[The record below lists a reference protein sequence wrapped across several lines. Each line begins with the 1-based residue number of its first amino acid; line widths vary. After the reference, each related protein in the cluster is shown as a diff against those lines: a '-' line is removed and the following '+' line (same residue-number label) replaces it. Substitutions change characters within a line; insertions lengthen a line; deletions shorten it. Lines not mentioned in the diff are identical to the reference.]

1 MTATPRAPVAGPS
14 GLLDRAPDV
23 SERIAARLL
32 EHPDVAELHG
42 GPYGTTATYL
52 AGRRVVGVRVGTLE
66 DGVRQ
71 LAGNVGYTVAVSPPP
86 SGQAPA
92 QVAVAT
98 GTVPIIQAFQALGE
112 AAGTRAMVTVDPAR
126 RQVDVTYRA

>member
-1 MTATPRAPVAGPS
+1 MTATPRAPVTGPS

-52 AGRRVVGVRVGTLE
+52 SGRRVVGVRVGTLE
-66 DGVRQ
+66 DGVEVAVVLHLRRPFREVAAELQ
-71 LAGNVGYTVAVSPPP
+71 QAVRGVLTTTAAVAVHVTVADVVTADSVP
-86 SGQAPA
+86 S
-92 QVAVAT
+92 
-98 GTVPIIQAFQALGE
+98 
-112 AAGTRAMVTVDPAR
+112 R
-126 RQVDVTYRA
+126 RRML